1 MADSTSFSKRI
12 FAMLL
17 EKGKGDRSW
26 RQFSID
32 CDISYV
38 QMRKLAQENQE
49 NPPRP
54 KLIKKIADGSYG
66 VLLEDYMFA
75 IGVQPGDSRR
85 IGAIPAENDAV
96 NPKANAAKKS
106 ASAAGTLESYKALT
120 LKQRR
125 MVDEFCEFL
134 KSRNEENK

>member
-85 IGAIPAENDAV
+85 IGAIPAENDA
-96 NPKANAAKKS
+96 ANSGSNKS
-106 ASAAGTLESYKALT
+106 ASAAGALESYKALT

>member
-1 MADSTSFSKRI
+1 MAEKFSKRI
-12 FAMLL
+12 FALLL
-17 EKGKGDRSW
+17 EKAKGDRSW
-26 RQFSID
+26 RQFATD

-38 QMRKLAQENQE
+38 HMRKLAQAAQN

-54 KLIKKIADGSYG
+54 RLIKKIADGSYD

-75 IGVQPGDSRR
+75 IGVQPSDVRR
-85 IGAIPAENDAV
+85 KGAQAV
-96 NPKANAAKKS
+96 DVKPET
-106 ASAAGTLESYKALT
+106 TLESYKALT

-134 KSRNEENK
+134 RSRNEH

>member
-1 MADSTSFSKRI
+1 MADSSSFSKRI

-17 EKGKGDRSW
+17 ERAKGDRSW

-38 QMRKLAQENQE
+38 QMRKLAQMTQE

-54 KLIKKIADGSYG
+54 KLIKKIADASFD

-75 IGVQPGDSRR
+75 IGVKPGDSRR
-85 IGAIPAENDAV
+85 KGAIPAETDTQ
-96 NPKANAAKKS
+96 ANGAKKS
-106 ASAAGTLESYKALT
+106 ATVPGPALESYKSLN

-134 KSRNEENK
+134 ISRNEQ